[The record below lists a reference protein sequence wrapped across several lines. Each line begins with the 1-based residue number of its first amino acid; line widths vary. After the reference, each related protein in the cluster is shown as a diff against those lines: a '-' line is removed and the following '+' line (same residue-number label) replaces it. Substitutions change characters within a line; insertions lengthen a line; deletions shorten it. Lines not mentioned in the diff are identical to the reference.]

1 MSKYIVLHTLE
12 NQPVSFISDKIK
24 KIEEVTTFDY
34 SKKISVFA
42 YTKVKGKRLI
52 NEDATNAKAFAIGF
66 LFGAI
71 GAAIYSL
78 FIFNKEN
85 ANKCSK
91 IKKVKGYYLVKE
103 TREEIIDKI
112 NQKEEL

>member
-12 NQPVSFISDKIK
+12 NQPISFVSDKIK
-24 KIEEVTTFDY
+24 KIEEVITFDH

-52 NEDATNAKAFAIGF
+52 NEDATNAFAIGF

-71 GAAIYSL
+71 GASIYSL
-78 FIFNKEN
+78 YNNEN
-85 ANKCSK
+85 ANECSK

>member
-12 NQPVSFISDKIK
+12 NEPISFVSDKIK
-24 KIEEVTTFDY
+24 KIEEVITFDHN
-34 SKKISVFA
+34 KKISVFA
-42 YTKVKGKRLI
+42 YTKVKGKRLT
-52 NEDATNAKAFAIGF
+52 NEDATNAGAFAVGF

-71 GAAIYSL
+71 GAAIYSS
-78 FIFNKEN
+78 INKEN
-85 ANKCSK
+85 VNKCSK
-91 IKKVKGYYLVKE
+91 IKKEKGYYLVKE

>member
-12 NQPVSFISDKIK
+12 NKPISFISDKIK
-24 KIEEVTTFDY
+24 KIEEVITFDH
-34 SKKISVFA
+34 SKKISAFA

-52 NEDATNAKAFAIGF
+52 NKDDTKAETLAIGF

-71 GAAIYSL
+71 GASIYSFL
-78 FIFNKEN
+78 NKEN
-85 ANKCSK
+85 VHKCSK